1 MNPKDEEIVQLD
13 ILRIAAA
20 LAVVWL
26 HISAGVVLNPDD
38 TPAQWWAGNIAD
50 AVSRWCISFFVM
62 ISGALLLSDSRR
74 AYTADEFYTRRATR
88 LLPPLIFWTLLY
100 LGYRYFHNHTGRAE
114 LLKDTLKGNPYYHL
128 WFLYMIAGL
137 YAVTPVLNIVIA
149 NSSRIFLIIAAATA
163 FVIASIDR
171 TIALTAMSVHHDNAA
186 SHTFL
191 VLWLPY
197 TAYFL
202 AGYIL
207 VKWPLHISVAVAMTC
222 AVMSTV
228 LVCLVVAYA
237 HRSGWQDPY
246 CAYNSF
252 NPLGISTSIPVFACL
267 LNRHVSWGTKT
278 RARVRSLAGL
288 TLGIYL
294 VHPFWLEALSHV
306 GLDGFSGGPTV
317 GIPLTA
323 VTAFCLAAVTTA
335 LIRATPVLRR
345 VV

>member
-1 MNPKDEEIVQLD
+1 
-13 ILRIAAA
+13 
-20 LAVVWL
+20 
-26 HISAGVVLNPDD
+26 
-38 TPAQWWAGNIAD
+38 
-50 AVSRWCISFFVM
+50 
-62 ISGALLLSDSRR
+62 
-74 AYTADEFYTRRATR
+74 
-88 LLPPLIFWTLLY
+88 
-100 LGYRYFHNHTGRAE
+100 
-114 LLKDTLKGNPYYHL
+114 
-128 WFLYMIAGL
+128 MIAGL

-246 CAYNSF
+246 CAYDLF

-267 LNRHVSWGTKT
+267 LNRHVSWGTEN
-278 RARVRSLAGL
+278 ARPCSV
-288 TLGIYL
+288 I
-294 VHPFWLEALSHV
+294 
-306 GLDGFSGGPTV
+306 GGPYPRNIPRTSVLV
-317 GIPLTA
+317 GGSKPCRAGRLLWRPDCGNSLNCCNSVLPGGGHDGSNSGYA
-323 VTAFCLAAVTTA
+323 CSAAC
-335 LIRATPVLRR
+335 R
-345 VV
+345 VNG